1 MFKRRTPKTWII
13 WFWHLLWPA
22 GGWNRAFEYIKYR
35 LKRLPDS
42 PKRIA
47 VGISAGVF
55 ASFTPFYGLHFIIAI
70 IIARLLRG
78 NILAALSG
86 TFFGNPLTYVPIGII
101 SLNMGHFIM
110 GTNQPASEQ
119 TIEIFIGAWDDFG
132 DNLVALF
139 VNEPTTWERSVVFLN
154 KVFTPYLVGCI
165 VPGLVVSFLSYY
177 LCFPLI
183 LAFKNRRKNAI
194 FKKLSKYRTR
204 NLDR

>member
-13 WFWHLLWPA
+13 WFWHLLWPV

-70 IIARLLRG
+70 IIAKLLRG

-154 KVFTPYLVGCI
+154 KVFMPYLVGCI
-165 VPGLVVSFLSYY
+165 VPGLLVSFLSYY

>member
-1 MFKRRTPKTWII
+1 M
-13 WFWHLLWPA
+13 LWPA

-154 KVFTPYLVGCI
+154 KVFMPYLVGCI

>member
-13 WFWHLLWPA
+13 WFWHFLWPV

-70 IIARLLRG
+70 IIAKLLRG

-101 SLNMGHFIM
+101 SLNIGHLIM
-110 GTNQPASEQ
+110 GTNQPASDQ
-119 TIEIFIGAWDDFG
+119 TIEIFIGAWNDFG

-154 KVFTPYLVGCI
+154 KVFMPYLVGCI
-165 VPGLVVSFLSYY
+165 VPGLLVSFLSYY

>member
-13 WFWHLLWPA
+13 WFWHLLWPV

-55 ASFTPFYGLHFIIAI
+55 ASLTPFYGLHFIIAI
-70 IIARLLRG
+70 IIAKLLRG

-101 SLNMGHFIM
+101 SLNIGHLIM
-110 GTNQPASEQ
+110 GTNQPASDQ
-119 TIEIFIGAWDDFG
+119 TIEIFIGAWNDFG

-154 KVFTPYLVGCI
+154 TVFTPYLVGCI
-165 VPGLVVSFLSYY
+165 VPGLLVSLLSYY

-183 LAFKNRRKNAI
+183 LAFKNRRKNVI
-194 FKKLSKYRTR
+194 FKKLSKLR
-204 NLDR
+204 NRNVDR

>member
-13 WFWHLLWPA
+13 WFWHLLWPV

-70 IIARLLRG
+70 IIAKLLRG

-101 SLNMGHFIM
+101 SLNIGHLIM
-110 GTNQPASEQ
+110 GTNQPASDQ
-119 TIEIFIGAWDDFG
+119 TIEIFIGAWNDFG

-165 VPGLVVSFLSYY
+165 VPGLLVSLLSYY

-194 FKKLSKYRTR
+194 FKKLSKLR
-204 NLDR
+204 NRNVDR

>member
-13 WFWHLLWPA
+13 WFWHLLWPV

-70 IIARLLRG
+70 IIAKLLRG

-101 SLNMGHFIM
+101 SLNIGHLIM
-110 GTNQPASEQ
+110 GTNQPASDQ

-132 DNLVALF
+132 DNLVALL

-154 KVFTPYLVGCI
+154 KVFAPYLIGCI
-165 VPGLVVSFLSYY
+165 IPGLLVSLLSYY

-183 LAFKNRRKNAI
+183 LAFKNRRKNVI
-194 FKKLSKYRTR
+194 FKKLSKLR
-204 NLDR
+204 NRNVDQ

>member
-1 MFKRRTPKTWII
+1 M
-13 WFWHLLWPA
+13 
-22 GGWNRAFEYIKYR
+22 
-35 LKRLPDS
+35 
-42 PKRIA
+42 
-47 VGISAGVF
+47 GISAGVF

-70 IIARLLRG
+70 IIAKLLRG

-165 VPGLVVSFLSYY
+165 VPGLLVSLLSYY

-183 LAFKNRRKNAI
+183 LAFKNRRKNVI
-194 FKKLSKYRTR
+194 FKKLSKLR
-204 NLDR
+204 NRNVDR

>member
-1 MFKRRTPKTWII
+1 M
-13 WFWHLLWPA
+13 

-70 IIARLLRG
+70 IIAKLLRG

-101 SLNMGHFIM
+101 SLNIGHLIM
-110 GTNQPASEQ
+110 GTNQPASDQ
-119 TIEIFIGAWDDFG
+119 TIEIFIGAWNDFG

-154 KVFTPYLVGCI
+154 TVFTPYLVGCI
-165 VPGLVVSFLSYY
+165 VPGLVVSLLSYY

-183 LAFKNRRKNAI
+183 LAFKNRRKNVI
-194 FKKLSKYRTR
+194 FKKLSKLR
-204 NLDR
+204 NRNVDR